1 MKRALVDCLGMQ
13 MSGSLV
19 DTDVEIPAKYIDHKT
34 EADIF
39 SHRIGLHLRTK
50 SFKRITVHIE

>member
-1 MKRALVDCLGMQ
+1 MDCLGMQ